1 MTYFEAIILGIV
13 QGATE
18 FLPVSSSAHLRIVP
32 ALAGWKDPGPAFTAV
47 IQLGTLVAILGYFWS
62 DVLRIVTAWTRELFG
77 RTYWQSLDA
86 RMGWMV
92 IIGTVPIVAAGL
104 AFKKL
109 IKDDARSL
117 WVIAIMLIVVGL
129 LMLAAELFAWRRR
142 QTTPA
147 HDMEHVHL
155 GDAVTVGLAQ
165 ALALVPGTSR
175 SGVTITAGL
184 FRGLTREAAA
194 RFSFLLSLPAV
205 FAAAMHQLIQER
217 QALLGSHDDVMY
229 LLVATVVSGIVGYL
243 SIAILLAY
251 VRNHATTVFVVYRL
265 LLAGLLIAL
274 LVGGQ
279 LQPMTGIVD

>member
-1 MTYFEAIILGIV
+1 
-13 QGATE
+13 
-18 FLPVSSSAHLRIVP
+18 
-32 ALAGWKDPGPAFTAV
+32 
-47 IQLGTLVAILGYFWS
+47 
-62 DVLRIVTAWTRELFG
+62 
-77 RTYWQSLDA
+77 
-86 RMGWMV
+86 
-92 IIGTVPIVAAGL
+92 
-104 AFKKL
+104 
-109 IKDDARSL
+109 
-117 WVIAIMLIVVGL
+117 
-129 LMLAAELFAWRRR
+129 
-142 QTTPA
+142 
-147 HDMEHVHL
+147 MEHVHL

-205 FAAAMHQLIQER
+205 FAAALHQLIQER

-265 LLAGLLIAL
+265 LLAGVLIAL

-279 LQPMTGIVD
+279 LQPMTGVVD